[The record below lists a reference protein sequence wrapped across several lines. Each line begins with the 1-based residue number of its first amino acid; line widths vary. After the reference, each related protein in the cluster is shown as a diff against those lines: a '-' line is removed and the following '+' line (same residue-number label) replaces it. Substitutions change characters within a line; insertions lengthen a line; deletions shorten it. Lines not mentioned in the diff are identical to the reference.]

1 MTLLDSLAARELI
14 VVTGKG
20 GVGKTTIAAAV
31 GRMIAE
37 RGRRVLLLECDP
49 RESLYRM
56 LDIPPS
62 GGGYVAAGP
71 GLFVQNLRPRD
82 VVDRLVRERIK
93 IPLVTERVLDSQVY
107 RHFVDGA
114 PGMQQSALLGHAME
128 VVLGRAGRDV
138 PDIDTVVLD
147 APATGHGVSMLAA
160 PMRVAEVIEDGP
172 VGRLVHEVSG
182 FLRDPA
188 RSATIAVTLAEEMP
202 VQETVEL
209 IESMHAHLGRR
220 PELVVVNG
228 LYPTAPEGAHAVEP
242 HPALGLWRDRRAAQE
257 RDLGRLGVSWSG
269 PRVDLPLV
277 PAHAPADRIERLG
290 TRIASGLGAIE
301 AVS

>member
-31 GRMIAE
+31 GRTIAE

-56 LDIPPS
+56 LDVPPS
-62 GGGYVAAGP
+62 GGGYVAVGP
-71 GLFVQNLRPRD
+71 GLFVQNLRPRE

-93 IPLVTERVLDSQVY
+93 IPLVTERVLESQVY

-147 APATGHGVSMLAA
+147 APATGHGISMLAA

-172 VGRLVHEVSG
+172 VGRLVQEVSG
-182 FLRDPA
+182 YLRDPG

-202 VQETVEL
+202 VQETLEL
-209 IESMHAHLGRR
+209 IESMDAHLGRR

-228 LYPTAPEGAHAVEP
+228 LYPPAPDGAAIAGE
-242 HPALGLWRDRRAAQE
+242 HPALGLWRDRRAVQE
-257 RDLGRLGVSWSG
+257 RDLGRLGRSWHG
-269 PRVDLPLV
+269 PRLDLPLV
-277 PAHAPADRIERLG
+277 PAHAAADRIAQLG
-290 TRIASGLGAIE
+290 SRIATDLGAIE

>member
-1 MTLLDSLAARELI
+1 
-14 VVTGKG
+14 
-20 GVGKTTIAAAV
+20 
-31 GRMIAE
+31 
-37 RGRRVLLLECDP
+37 
-49 RESLYRM
+49 M
-56 LDIPPS
+56 LDVPPS
-62 GGGYVAAGP
+62 GGGYVTAGP
-71 GLFVQNLRPRD
+71 RLFVQNLRPRD
-82 VVDRLVRERIK
+82 VVDRLVRERVK

-160 PMRVAEVIEDGP
+160 PMRVAEVIEEGP
-172 VGRLVHEVSG
+172 VGRLVSELSE
-182 FLRDPA
+182 FLRDPG

-209 IESMHAHLGRR
+209 IESMDRHLGRP

-228 LYPTAPEGAHAVEP
+228 LYPPAPDGARAP
-242 HPALGLWRDRRAAQE
+242 HEHPTLGLWRDRRAVQE
-257 RDLGRLGVSWSG
+257 RDLVRLGDSWSG

-277 PAHAPADRIERLG
+277 PAHAAADRIARLG
-290 TRIASGLGAIE
+290 SRIAAGLGAIG